1 MESPHNPTP
10 FHVPADISTV
20 SDNPALDALAKEKHR
35 RLMQR
40 GQSWLGAGLL
50 LMGLSFGIN
59 LLLFHSDGSFVTV
72 MYVLTTLGTGF
83 IVKGLVDILGF

>member
-10 FHVPADISTV
+10 FEVPADV
-20 SDNPALDALAKEKHR
+20 SASSDTPALEALAKEKHR

-40 GQSWLGAGLL
+40 GQKWLGAGLM

-59 LLLFHSDGSFVTV
+59 FLLFHSDRSFTTI
-72 MYVLTTLGTGF
+72 MYVLTTLGAAF
-83 IVKGLVDILGF
+83 IVKGLVDIMGF